1 MQSLS
6 AMKKEEET
14 MLTQIRENETI
25 TQTEHA
31 EAAMLNNSLS
41 VSNSSIKAQQKMKAS
56 NDDQVMCN
64 VMDSNV
70 DEEIMQLKSDLVETE
85 CLLQQ
90 LQTQLNS
97 NTNPELLEVLAKV
110 QQANEQ
116 QTMMCE
122 DLTEARA
129 CIAGL

>member
-1 MQSLS
+1 
-6 AMKKEEET
+6 

-25 TQTEHA
+25 PQTEHA